1 MTRHIAI
8 SLLAAALGALTF
20 QTAPGFANEAAFTSP
35 RAGIMIENR
44 QDFEVS
50 LEIPRMDLKGSY
62 WVAIASVKGH
72 DDDWEL
78 VNELYREGKHRD
90 PEMLEL
96 ISRWQIDLV
105 WPKFFVP
112 KSPYRGRVFD
122 GGQNPLRGL
131 EPQPMILVVLKVDDA
146 LEEDF
151 RTWFRRGAAGEG
163 YPGIPDYSFA
173 EDMVI
178 ARCPIFFP

>member
-1 MTRHIAI
+1 MTRHVTI
-8 SLLAAALGALTF
+8 SLLITALGALTL
-20 QTAPGFANEAAFTSP
+20 QTAPGFASGSAFTSP
-35 RAGIMIENR
+35 RAGITIENR

-50 LEIPRMDLKGSY
+50 LEISRMDLKGSY
-62 WVAIASVKGH
+62 WVAIASVKG
-72 DDDWEL
+72 DDDDRDR
-78 VNELYREGKHRD
+78 VNELYDEGKNRD

-122 GGQNPLRGL
+122 GGQNPLLGL

-151 RTWFRRGAAGEG
+151 RSWFRRGAAGEG
-163 YPGIPDYSFA
+163 YPGIEAYRFT

-178 ARCPIFFP
+178 ARSEIFFP